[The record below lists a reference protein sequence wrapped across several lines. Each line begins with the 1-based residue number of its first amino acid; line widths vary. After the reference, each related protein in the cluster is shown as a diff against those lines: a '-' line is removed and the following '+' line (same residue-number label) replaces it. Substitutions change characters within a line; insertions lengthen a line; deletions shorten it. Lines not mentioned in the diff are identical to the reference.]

1 MDKKQNIKEEVE
13 KTISL
18 LDNVEEIDV
27 NPFLFTK
34 IKAQLDSGVAES
46 GKKSFDW
53 IFKVLRPA
61 MAAAL
66 LLVNI
71 YSVIAFY
78 QSSYANEETRQQY
91 LESIANEYAIDSNFD
106 YLKTSDKKD

>member
-1 MDKKQNIKEEVE
+1 MDKKHKIREEVE

-18 LDNVEEIDV
+18 LDKVEEIDI
-27 NPFLFTK
+27 NPFLFSR
-34 IKAQLDSGVAES
+34 IKVQLDSRAVASE
-46 GKKSFDW
+46 KKSFDW

-61 MAAAL
+61 IVAVL

-78 QSSYANEETRQQY
+78 QSSYSNQETRQQY
-91 LESIANEYAIDSNFD
+91 LDSIANEYVIDSNFD